1 MEMGYSR
8 HVKKAGIIHVERG
21 TGDPEERERR
31 RIARARREMTRKIIK
46 SKLDH
51 MVTPTYRENMT
62 DPERAKSDLTEFI
75 RLVRVKYPDWQY
87 IGVFEI
93 QKQRFQRTGHRVIH
107 AHVGVRGFQDVAYLR
122 ECWHRVVGDRGGGV
136 NVAYHKS
143 KKKCRLGRLD
153 LARYLAKYVGKD
165 LELHELNK
173 KSYWHSEGLE
183 SPIIER
189 IPYEGMWSSARE
201 WGAELFRAEGARVV
215 RSWEHETGL
224 YGYMS
229 SF

>member
-46 SKLDH
+46 SRLDH

-75 RLVRVKYPDWQY
+75 RLVRLKYADWQY

-93 QKQRFQRTGHRVIH
+93 QKRRFQRTGHRVIH
-107 AHVGVRGFQDVAYLR
+107 AHVGVRGFQD
-122 ECWHRVVGDRGGGV
+122 
-136 NVAYHKS
+136 VAYHKS

-183 SPIIER
+183 SPIVER

-201 WGAELFRAEGARVV
+201 WGADLFRAEGARVV

-224 YGYMS
+224 YGYMA